1 MACERRRTL
10 KAASRRHF
18 LTLLTGILLFLPRAG
33 LAQGI
38 SPIELMQSKAARR
51 IMRGQGEGG
60 RPIKCGFPVL
70 LAYRAEGGVAAS
82 GPQRVRPQLEN
93 PQTYASPGGSFLLHY
108 TTTGVDAVL
117 AGDVNSNSI
126 PDYIETAAVVLDSVR
141 SGYQQFGW
149 RNPVSDGD
157 EYDVYF
163 EDLEYMPWGPWFGY
177 TEATDPMTTTPY
189 TAASYISL
197 ENDYPESVY
206 GHPPQASLRVT
217 VAHEYHHAIQLA
229 YNLPLIEPEVYKYIW
244 FAELSAVYH
253 EDIFYDGINDYYN
266 YLYAFLGAPHS
277 SLTETSG
284 NHMYGAVLWAIYLD
298 EVFGAE
304 ANRSLWET
312 MSSNVVTPLE
322 AHRSFLAD
330 SGTTLLDSYRNLTI
344 WQLYTGDR
352 AQPEDYF
359 PEGVHYPLVKTDTLS
374 LEPVD
379 VTLPALAG
387 RYYRSPPAT
396 TSGGLAMRLHPEQ
409 VSAWGVGIVGE
420 ASGGT
425 LSDPTT
431 SIMDTSIALYGTS
444 VELYDWGSYSE
455 ILHWSFTGDNV
466 DSLGSSLDK
475 TARVETAH
483 SDRLTTQAYAS
494 ETLTLYQN
502 YPNPFRPAVQSKT
515 YFAFRLQVPASVVL
529 EIRSL
534 SGSLLW
540 SHTLEDVPAGNCF
553 TLDLGVG
560 WDGRDSSGRLVAS
573 GVYLMVA
580 RAANRT
586 GALKL
591 SVIR

>member
-1 MACERRRTL
+1 M
-10 KAASRRHF
+10 
-18 LTLLTGILLFLPRAG
+18 
-33 LAQGI
+33 
-38 SPIELMQSKAARR
+38 
-51 IMRGQGEGG
+51 
-60 RPIKCGFPVL
+60 
-70 LAYRAEGGVAAS
+70 AAS
-82 GPQRVRPQLEN
+82 GPHRVRPQLEN
-93 PQTYASPGGSFLLHY
+93 PQTYPSPGGSFLLHY

-141 SGYQQFGW
+141 SGYQQLEW
-149 RNPVSDGD
+149 RDPVSDGD
-157 EYDVYF
+157 GYYDIYF
-163 EDLEYMPWGPWFGY
+163 EDLEYMPWGAWFGY
-177 TEATDPMTTTPY
+177 TEATDPMTTTPPY
-189 TAASYISL
+189 TAASFISL

-206 GHPPQASLRVT
+206 LHPPLASLRVT
-217 VAHEYHHAIQLA
+217 VAHEYHHAVQLA
-229 YNLPLIEPEVYKYIW
+229 YNLPFIEPEIYNYIW

-253 EDIFYDGINDYYN
+253 EEIFYDGINDYYN
-266 YLYAFLGAPHS
+266 YLYAFLGAPHL

-298 EVFGAE
+298 EVFGTE
-304 ANRSLWET
+304 ANRSLWEI
-312 MSSNVVTPLE
+312 MAVDVVTPLE
-322 AHRSFLAD
+322 AHRSFLAN
-330 SGTTLLDSYRNLTI
+330 SGTILLDSYSNLTV
-344 WQLYTGDR
+344 WQLFTGDR
-352 AQPEDYF
+352 AQPGDYF
-359 PEGVHYPLVKTDTLS
+359 PEGDHYPLVKTDTLN

-387 RYYRSPPAT
+387 RYYRSLPAT

-420 ASGGT
+420 ASGGD
-425 LSDPTT
+425 LSGLTT
-431 SIMDTSIALYGTS
+431 SIMDTSLALYGTS
-444 VELYDWGSYSE
+444 VELYDWGGYSE

-475 TARVETAH
+475 TAHIETAH

-494 ETLTLYQN
+494 GTLTLYQN
-502 YPNPFRPAVQSKT
+502 YPNPFRPAVHSET
-515 YFAFRLQVPASVVL
+515 YFAFRLQVPATVVL

-553 TLDLGVG
+553 TFDLGVG

-586 GALKL
+586 SALKL